1 MNKYGISMEHEKNLV
16 MVTWDFTE
24 KSVYAV
30 EHAVQMSSMI
40 KGEITVVHIVKKD
53 QEIHDAEKLM
63 AEEVK
68 KKFSDPSLNFSFVVR
83 TGNIFHTLGELAT
96 ELNAVLVIM
105 GTHGIVGMQKFLG
118 SWALKVIASS
128 KTPFIV
134 VQESPKSEAMKN
146 IVLPINYKRETKE
159 CVSWT
164 NFFSRK
170 FGTKFHL
177 FRAKYADSNFRKGL
191 DSNMFF
197 ITKYFSSKAIR
208 FETQMAVGEE
218 DFGKETIQYAK
229 NVDADA
235 ILLMTTRDIGFADYV
250 LGPQEQ
256 YIICNSERIPVIC
269 INPRPAK
276 NVGGFSASGG

>member
-1 MNKYGISMEHEKNLV
+1 MEHEINLI

-40 KGEITVVHIVKKD
+40 KGEIAVVHIVKKD
-53 QEIHDAEKLM
+53 QEIADTEKKM
-63 AEEVK
+63 KEEVL
-68 KKFSDPSLNFSFVVR
+68 KKFNDPSLKFSFIVR
-83 TGNIFHTLGELAT
+83 SGSIFHTIGDLAT
-96 ELNAVLVIM
+96 ELNALLVVM

-128 KTPFIV
+128 KAPFIV
-134 VQESPKSEAMKN
+134 VQESPKGEVMKN

-159 CVSWT
+159 SVTWT
-164 NFFSRK
+164 HFFSRK

-177 FRAKYADSNFRKGL
+177 FRAKYSDSNFRKGL

-197 ITKYFSSKAIR
+197 ITKYFNSKAIK
-208 FETQMAVGEE
+208 FEFQVAVGEN
-218 DFGKETIQYAK
+218 DFGKETMQYAK
-229 NVDADA
+229 TVDADA

-256 YIICNSERIPVIC
+256 YIIANSERIPVIC

-276 NVGGFSASGG
+276 IGGGFSASGG

>member
-1 MNKYGISMEHEKNLV
+1 MNKYGLSMEHDKNLI

-24 KSVYAV
+24 KNVYAL

-40 KGEITVVHIVKKD
+40 KGEIAVVHIVKKD
-53 QEIHDAEKLM
+53 EEIHDAEKRM

-68 KKFSDPSLNFSFVVR
+68 KKFSDPSLKFSFIVR
-83 TGNIFHTLGELAT
+83 SGSIFHTIGELTT
-96 ELNAVLVIM
+96 ELNAVLVVM
-105 GTHGIVGMQKFLG
+105 GTHGITGMQKFLG
-118 SWALKVIASS
+118 SWALKVVASS
-128 KTPFIV
+128 KAPFIV

-159 CVSWT
+159 CITWT
-164 NFFSRK
+164 NFFSKK

-197 ITKYFSSKAIR
+197 ITKYFNSKGIS
-208 FETQMAVGEE
+208 FEAQMAVGEE
-218 DFGKETIQYAK
+218 DFGKETVQYAK
-229 NVDADA
+229 KVDADA
-235 ILLMTTRDIGFADYV
+235 ILLMTTRDIGFTDYV
-250 LGPQEQ
+250 MGAQEQ
-256 YIICNSERIPVIC
+256 YIIANNERIPVIC

-276 NVGGFSASGG
+276 NIGGFSASGG

>member
-1 MNKYGISMEHEKNLV
+1 MEHEKNLIL
-16 MVTWDFTE
+16 VTWDFTE

-40 KGEITVVHIVKKD
+40 NGEIAVVHIVKKE
-53 QEIHDAEKLM
+53 QEIADAERKM
-63 AEEVK
+63 AEEIK
-68 KKFSDPSLNFSFVVR
+68 KRFNDPALKFLFVVR
-83 TGNIFHTLGELAT
+83 AGSIFHTIGDLAS
-96 ELNAVLVIM
+96 ELNALLVVM
-105 GTHGIVGMQKFLG
+105 GTHGIIGMQKFLG
-118 SWALKVIASS
+118 SWALKVIASARS
-128 KTPFIV
+128 PFIV
-134 VQESPKSEAMKN
+134 VQESPRSEVMKN
-146 IVLPINYKRETKE
+146 IVLPVNYKRETKE

-164 NFFSRK
+164 HFFSKK

-197 ITKYFSSKAIR
+197 ITKYFGSKNIR
-208 FETQMAVGEE
+208 FESQTAVGEN

-229 NVDADA
+229 TVDADA

-256 YIICNSERIPVIC
+256 FIIANSERIPVIC

-276 NVGGFSASGG
+276 IGGGFSASGG

>member
-1 MNKYGISMEHEKNLV
+1 MEHDKNLI

-30 EHAVQMSSMI
+30 EHAVQMSSML
-40 KGEITVVHIVKKD
+40 KGEIAVVHIVKKD
-53 QEIHDAEKLM
+53 QEIRATEKRM

-68 KKFSDPSLNFSFVVR
+68 KKFNDPSLKFIFIAR
-83 TGNIFHTLGELAT
+83 AGTIFHTIGDLAS
-96 ELNAVLVIM
+96 ELNALLVVM

-128 KTPFIV
+128 KAPFIV
-134 VQESPKSEAMKN
+134 VQESPKSEVMKN

-164 NFFSRK
+164 HFFSRK

-177 FRAKYADSNFRKGL
+177 FRAKYADSNFKKGL

-197 ITKYFSSKAIR
+197 ITKYFNSKAIR
-208 FETQMAVGEE
+208 FESQMAVGEN
-218 DFGKETIQYAK
+218 DFGKETIHYAK
-229 NVDADA
+229 SVDADA

-256 YIICNSERIPVIC
+256 YIIANVEKIPVIC

-276 NVGGFSASGG
+276 IGGGFSASGG